1 MSIQAEN
8 WFREVIRGLV
18 RIQYQASGAFLDG
31 TMTPGDADANVIKFP
46 IAGRVETYK
55 VTGAIQKITSASPD
69 LNMVQVTPDDFEAA
83 AWYRTQ
89 DIYKSGP
96 NERETLA
103 KLIRMAIERR
113 KDWIKL
119 DALQS
124 FMTVSTPPATLG
136 DGSGTFDILDI
147 SQLAGEFAGAGV
159 EGEIFLPIPAM
170 WMEQLKQ
177 YKEFANAD
185 YVGSAHLPVSK
196 RPNVILNTYSGIT
209 IFTLPEEYFDR
220 YAPAGGTAQYTW
232 AWSKDAMGS
241 EERWDGELPSFTQH
255 ADYEGS
261 PWLVKANVSGA
272 AIGIMPKGVRRLHF
286 KKLARA
292 VRPAA

>member
-8 WFREVIRGLV
+8 WFRVLIRDLV
-18 RIQYQASGAFLDG
+18 RIQYQANGGYLDG

-46 IAGRVETYK
+46 IAGRVESYK
-55 VTGAIQKITSASPD
+55 LTGAIQMITTAAPD
-69 LNMVQVTPDDFEAA
+69 LSTVQVTPDDFEAS

-96 NERETLA
+96 SEKDTLV
-103 KLIRMAIERR
+103 KLLRKAIERR

-124 FMTVSTPPATLG
+124 FMTVGSPPETIG

-159 EGEIFLPIPAM
+159 EGEIFLPVPAM

-185 YVGSAHLPVSK
+185 YVGPADLPIAK
-196 RPNVILNTYSGIT
+196 RPNVIRKTWSGIT
-209 IFTLPEEYFDR
+209 IFTLPDEYFNR
-220 YAPAGGTAQYTW
+220 YAPAGGTSQYTW

-241 EERWDGELPSFTQH
+241 EERWDDAPPSITEH
-255 ADYEGS
+255 PDREGS
-261 PWLVKANVSGA
+261 PYLVKSQVSGA
-272 AIGIMPKGVRRLHF
+272 AIGIMAAGVRRLHF